1 MWAPQ
6 RRALTAG
13 LVLTITLVAFE
24 ALAVATIMPAVKDD
38 LGGLLLYG
46 WVFSAFPLAQM
57 VGIVSAGQ
65 QADRHGPA
73 RPFLIGLVLF
83 AVGLVVGGLAVSM
96 PMLVVARAIQGFGAG
111 AVPATAYVAI
121 GRAYPEAL
129 RPRMFAVLSTA
140 WVVPGLAG
148 PGLAGVVAD
157 AVGWRWV
164 FLGLLPLVLAPGFVA
179 VRALSGVRPEPHDP
193 SSAAS
198 PNRLPRAIRV
208 AAGSGLALAGLTGD
222 SVLLGAVLLVAG
234 GIVGVPA
241 LRSLTPPGTLRGAP
255 GLPAAVLVRGM
266 ATFAFFGTD
275 AFVPLALTD
284 VRGTS
289 TSFAGLAITS
299 ATLTWTVGA
308 WTQERTIARVGAR
321 RLVRSGQAILVLGIA
336 LYSLVLLDTVPLA
349 VGVLGWGL
357 GGLGIGLTYS
367 PLSVVVLAEAQPGR
381 EGEATSALQLT
392 DVLGVALG
400 TGTAGAIVATG
411 DAMGGDLA
419 VSIGLLYGMCAVMA
433 IAAVVVGRRLPSVR
447 RDPRHVALEAA

>member
-1 MWAPQ
+1 MWSPQ

-38 LGGLLLYG
+38 LGGLMLYG

-57 VGIVSAGQ
+57 IGIVSAGQ
-65 QADRHGPA
+65 QADRHGPG
-73 RPFLIGLVLF
+73 RPFLLGLVLF
-83 AVGLVVGGLAVSM
+83 AIGLVAAGFAVSM

-129 RPRMFAVLSTA
+129 RPRMFAVLATA

-157 AVGWRWV
+157 AAGWRWV
-164 FLGLLPLVLAPGFVA
+164 FLGLLPLVLAPGFIA
-179 VRALSGVRPEPHDP
+179 VRALAKVRPEP
-193 SSAAS
+193 SAGTEVPAS
-198 PNRLPRAIRV
+198 RLPRAIRV
-208 AAGSGLALAGLTGD
+208 ATGSGLALAGLTGD
-222 SVLLGAVLLVAG
+222 SLLLGAVLVLAG
-234 GIVGVPA
+234 GVVGVPA
-241 LRSLTPPGTLRGAP
+241 LRSLTPPGMLRAAP

-289 TSFAGLAITS
+289 TSFAGLAIT
-299 ATLTWTVGA
+299 ATTLTWTVGA
-308 WTQERTIARVGAR
+308 WVQERLIAKVGAR
-321 RLVRSGQAILVLGIA
+321 RLVRSGQSIMVAGIA
-336 LYSLVLLDTVPLA
+336 VYSLVLLDTLPLA
-349 VGVLGWGL
+349 VGVLGWAL

-367 PLSVVVLAEAQPGR
+367 PLSVTVLAEAQPGR

-400 TGTAGAIVATG
+400 TGMAGAIVATG
-411 DAMGGDLA
+411 DAMGTGLDTSLA
-419 VSIGLLYGMCAVMA
+419 LVYAMCAAMA
-433 IAAVVVGRRLPSVR
+433 VGAVVVGRRLPSVR